1 MPTPRPST
9 ASSTATPASRHHSD
23 SDAHLRWLRLPP
35 SASTQTPTEERN
47 TTCSHPALLHRRP
60 GRSTTQVRP
69 SQCPAWPLSTSSHLL
84 RSQLLRTSTGMQR
97 SAAYT
102 KVVEV
107 LPGGKKHLL
116 SSNLCDDL
124 G

>member
-1 MPTPRPST
+1 MRVDSHWRGPRHSFPSFLR
-9 ASSTATPASRHHSD
+9 SSV
-23 SDAHLRWLRLPP
+23 P
-35 SASTQTPTEERN
+35 SVHRKVSLEDPLAARKTNSPL
-47 TTCSHPALLHRRP
+47 HPALPHRRP
-60 GRSTTQVRP
+60 GRSTPQVRP

-102 KVVEV
+102 KVVGV

-124 G
+124 GSNYL